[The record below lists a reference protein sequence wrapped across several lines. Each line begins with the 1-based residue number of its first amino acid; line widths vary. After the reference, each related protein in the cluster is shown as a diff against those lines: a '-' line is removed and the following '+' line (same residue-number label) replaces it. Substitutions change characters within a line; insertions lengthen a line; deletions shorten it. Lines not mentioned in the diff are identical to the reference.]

1 MFKQKVWNF
10 LKQHSNT
17 ILNTALFYYF
27 FHNYVL
33 DISYLEGN
41 SMTPTFDSKGTYVLV
56 DKISFY
62 FRKPKKNE
70 IISLLN
76 PFDKT
81 VLLCKRVT
89 GIEGEEK
96 SLRNGKVI
104 TIPKNNIWVEGD
116 NKVDSFDSRIFGP
129 INNKLINGRI
139 LLELFPKFKVH
150 I

>member
-1 MFKQKVWNF
+1 
-10 LKQHSNT
+10 
-17 ILNTALFYYF
+17 
-27 FHNYVL
+27 
-33 DISYLEGN
+33 
-41 SMTPTFDSKGTYVLV
+41 MTPTFDSNGTYVLV

-96 SLRNGKVI
+96 SLRNGKLV

-139 LLELFPKFKVH
+139 LLALFPKFKVH

>member
-1 MFKQKVWNF
+1 MFKNKIWSF
-10 LKQHSNT
+10 IKQHSNS
-17 ILNTALFYYF
+17 IINTALLYYF
-27 FHNYVL
+27 IHKFVL

-41 SMTPTFDSKGTYVLV
+41 SMNPTFNSKGTYVLV
-56 DKISFY
+56 EKVSYY

-70 IISLLN
+70 IISLIN
-76 PFDKT
+76 PFDKS

-96 SLRNGKVI
+96 SLRNGKLI

-129 INNKLINGRI
+129 INFKLINGRI

>member
-62 FRKPKKNE
+62 FRKPKINE
-70 IISLLN
+70 IISFIN
-76 PFDKT
+76 PFDKSD
-81 VLLCKRVT
+81 LL
-89 GIEGEEK
+89 
-96 SLRNGKVI
+96 
-104 TIPKNNIWVEGD
+104 
-116 NKVDSFDSRIFGP
+116 
-129 INNKLINGRI
+129 
-139 LLELFPKFKVH
+139 
-150 I
+150 